1 MLCDPVGPSW
11 LKNLYFAYLLVLRA
25 VAKMGNYW
33 TDHHFYTG
41 NMPDDQSVNEKVM
54 QIVETAKYD
63 NVVCKII
70 IVTAIL

>member
-1 MLCDPVGPSW
+1 
-11 LKNLYFAYLLVLRA
+11 
-25 VAKMGNYW
+25 
-33 TDHHFYTG
+33 
-41 NMPDDQSVNEKVM
+41 MPDDQSVNEKVM